1 MSMLCQIS
9 KDMTLSIVWTYS
21 MCCIE
26 NYFIHVGGKYRFIGL
41 QLHNSTN
48 FSAVLNCE
56 LSRMNH
62 IPYLNLISPPS
73 QPENQCQVKITHYQN
88 YTFLPT
94 LNGNKV
100 LQTACHIISC
110 FNNTIFTKKTVS
122 PGSVKGLAVLCLI
135 CSTKIMEPRLI
146 LDTKSN
152 SKWLVFYDCG
162 WN

>member
-21 MCCIE
+21 MCCTE
-26 NYFIHVGGKYRFIGL
+26 NYFMNVGGKYRFIGL

-56 LSRMNH
+56 LFSRMNH
-62 IPYLNLISPPS
+62 IPYLNLISHPS

-100 LQTACHIISC
+100 LQTHNFMLQSYNIY
-110 FNNTIFTKKTVS
+110 KKKQKLVVL
-122 PGSVKGLAVLCLI
+122 GLWKGLQFFV
-135 CSTKIMEPRLI
+135 
-146 LDTKSN
+146 
-152 SKWLVFYDCG
+152 
-162 WN
+162 